1 MKDPPDPPPLSPG
14 VQRLPERSGRESF
27 FPGIKGNVKNRECA
41 GGNRIAPTPHS
52 KGFFRQHGKPGEA
65 EAEPTEFRVHHAG
78 KARTKQLGRGNIPK
92 IRAQKSREFHGM
104 KQRESPAG
112 ARGSGRDRAEF
123 PREGR
128 ELRGREFHAWE
139 GPRPG
144 WGLEHPGIGERPC
157 PRIRLDRDGQ
167 TFQDSAVP
175 AHPTWG
181 TFQPFPGTFQPFP
194 EGRIHLDAS
203 GSGIPDPAAPAGY
216 GSPVVTEMWDSGK
229 RRRIPAGFGI
239 FELGLIPHPRAAA
252 AKLS

>member
-104 KQRESPAG
+104 KQRQSPAG

-157 PRIRLDRDGQ
+157 LRIRLDRDGAGMAKHSRIPRFQ
-167 TFQDSAVP
+167 PIQRGEHSNPSREHSNPSQRAASTWMHPAPGSRIPRLRLGMDHPWSRRCGIVGKGGEFQQDS
-175 AHPTWG
+175 G
-181 TFQPFPGTFQPFP
+181 F
-194 EGRIHLDAS
+194 LS
-203 GSGIPDPAAPAGY
+203 
-216 GSPVVTEMWDSGK
+216 WD
-229 RRRIPAGFGI
+229 
-239 FELGLIPHPRAAA
+239 
-252 AKLS
+252 